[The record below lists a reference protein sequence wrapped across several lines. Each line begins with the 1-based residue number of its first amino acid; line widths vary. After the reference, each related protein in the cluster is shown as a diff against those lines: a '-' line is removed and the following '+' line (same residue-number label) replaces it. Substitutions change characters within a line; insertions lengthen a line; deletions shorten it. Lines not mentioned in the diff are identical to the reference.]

1 MRKLK
6 KVFCFL
12 SCGCAGVL
20 LLSVLLSSCLSLIP
34 FVPRDYTKKTATG
47 GPIEAHYLAMGA
59 HGVKSLSVAVD
70 EPAKKITC
78 FYPEELPQETRRWPV
93 VVFVNG
99 TGVMPA
105 KYDTLFK
112 HLASWGFIV
121 IGNDDPGTWS
131 GKSADSTLEW
141 LLQENDRV
149 DSIFHDKVNTGRIGI
164 SGHSQGGVGVFN
176 AVSIQSHKGLYKAA
190 VALSPTN
197 EEIAAKLQMPYDVT
211 KVEIPMLMVSG
222 TVGDF
227 ETKFVIPQDKMQKM
241 YSRLTV
247 PKAMMRRKNCDHGQ
261 SLYSADGY
269 VTAWFLWHL
278 KDDGEAAKSFTGE
291 HPELLENKLYIDQ
304 KIVVHQ
310 FLNR

>member
-20 LLSVLLSSCLSLIP
+20 LCSVLLLSCLSLIP

-47 GPIEAHYLAMGA
+47 GPIEAHYLAMGT
-59 HGVKSLSVAVD
+59 HGVQSLSVAAD
-70 EPAKKITC
+70 EPSRKITC
-78 FYPEELPQETRRWPV
+78 FYPEELPQDTCRWPV

-105 KYDTLFK
+105 KYDTLFR

-131 GKSADSTLEW
+131 GKSADMTLEW
-141 LLQENDRV
+141 LLQEDVRE
-149 DSIFHDKVNTGRIGI
+149 DSIFHGRVDKERIGI

-176 AVSIQSHKGLYKAA
+176 SISIQPHKGLYKTA
-190 VALSPTN
+190 VALSPTH
-197 EEIAAKLQMPYDVT
+197 EEGASAIRIPYDIT
-211 KVEIPMLMVSG
+211 KVAIPTLMISG
-222 TVGDF
+222 TVSDF
-227 ETKFVIPQDKMQKM
+227 ETKFVIPREKMLSM
-241 YSRLTV
+241 YSRLIA
-247 PKAMMRRKNCDHGQ
+247 PKAMMRRRNCDHGQ

-278 KDDGEAAKSFTGE
+278 KDDEEAARAFTGN

-304 KIVVHQ
+304 KID
-310 FLNR
+310 FSKKE